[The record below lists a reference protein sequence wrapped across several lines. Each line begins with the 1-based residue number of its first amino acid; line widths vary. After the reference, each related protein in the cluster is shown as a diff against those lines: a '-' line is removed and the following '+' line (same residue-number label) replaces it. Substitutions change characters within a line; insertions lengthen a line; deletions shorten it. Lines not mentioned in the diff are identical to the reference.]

1 MKRIKQISLDIL
13 VYNDVDGC
21 ELAEEIADFLE
32 ENGYGVIG
40 AGFQEDMTDKYRGV
54 LLNLD

>member
-1 MKRIKQISLDIL
+1 MKRVKQISLNIV

-40 AGFQEDMTDKYRGV
+40 AEFQEDMTDKYCGV